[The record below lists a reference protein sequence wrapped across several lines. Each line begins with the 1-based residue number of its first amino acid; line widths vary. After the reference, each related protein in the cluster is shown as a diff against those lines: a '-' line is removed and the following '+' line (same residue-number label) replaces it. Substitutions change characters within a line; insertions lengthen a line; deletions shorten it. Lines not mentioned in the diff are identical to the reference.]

1 MSVADGEVRTAV
13 SGVASRLYAALFA
26 LLAAVLLALAAPRL
40 IAAILLVP
48 GNNAAH
54 VMNAGVGTLT
64 VGQLDSIIDSRRT
77 AGRWIESGRNNNA
90 VGMAAMSL
98 LSQMEILPVR
108 QPAEETAYLNTAIA
122 FLREGVARQPAEPFA
137 WFQLSNALMRRGSS
151 GDLAAA
157 EQAWRM
163 SVVTAPNEH
172 YLLVHRLTTGLFL
185 WPEATLRTRGMIEAE
200 ILRTARIQPRNMARM
215 ARLIGATDFIRE
227 VLANRPDLLAMFD
240 EMMPLP
246 EAGSPLFP

>member
-1 MSVADGEVRTAV
+1 MSVVDEETRPADKGN
-13 SGVASRLYAALFA
+13 ASRLYAALFV
-26 LLAAVLLALAAPRL
+26 LLAAALFTLAAPRL

-54 VMNAGVGTLT
+54 VMNAGVEALT

-77 AGRWIESGRNNNA
+77 AGKWIESGRNSNA
-90 VGMAAMSL
+90 VGMAAMKL

-108 QPAEETAYLNTAIA
+108 QPAEETAYLNLAIT
-122 FLREGVARQPAEPFA
+122 FLREGLARQPAEPFA
-137 WFQLSNALMRRGSS
+137 WFQLSNALLRRGAS

-157 EQAWRM
+157 ERAWRM
-163 SVVTAPNEH
+163 SVITAPNEH

-185 WPEATLRTRGMIEAE
+185 WSGATPRTRSMIEAE
-200 ILRTARIQPRNMARM
+200 VLRTARIQPRNMARM
-215 ARLIGATDFIRE
+215 ARVVGAADFIRE

-240 EMMPLP
+240 EMTPLP